1 MLNTKRW
8 KDKLKINEIQYVRI
22 LLTKKCNM
30 SCTFCHQEGCA
41 ISENDIEYDLLI
53 ETVQKLYDIGYRK
66 IKLMGGEPM
75 LYRNI
80 NDVIKAIKSIG
91 NDIDLSM
98 ISNGSASVDN
108 YLTLFEYGLDR
119 LNVSVHG
126 WTDDYFCGNT
136 GNTVEQCK
144 KIKSN
149 IIELAN
155 KGKINKLNYVLQK
168 EKNET
173 DFFELIEAVK
183 GLDVV
188 VDVLNL
194 LTFPGQDEA
203 EKLRY
208 SFSEI
213 EQLIRERWVVD
224 KIVDYDNPYSLPSK
238 RLILQ
243 NGCVINLKVNQ
254 LNKQEVFYSCK
265 SCKYK
270 EACVEGIKAI
280 RLTNDGLI
288 QPCLL
293 RTDNTLNLINNT
305 EKKIIDYLSEL

>member
-1 MLNTKRW
+1 M
-8 KDKLKINEIQYVRI
+8 KINNIQYVRI

-30 SCTFCHQEGCA
+30 SCTFCHQEGCTF
-41 ISENDIEYDLLI
+41 SENDIDYKLLI

-80 NDVIKAIKSIG
+80 NEVVKTIKSIG

-98 ISNGSASVDN
+98 ISNGSAPIDQ
-108 YLTLFEYGLDR
+108 YLALFDYGLDR

-126 WTDDYFCGNT
+126 WCDDYFCRNT
-136 GNTVEQCK
+136 GNAVNQCAI
-144 KIKSN
+144 IKSN
-149 IIELAN
+149 IIELAE
-155 KGKINKLNYVLQK
+155 KGRINKLNYVLQK
-168 EKNET
+168 GKNEA
-173 DFFELIEAVK
+173 DFFQLIEDVK

-194 LTFPGQDEA
+194 LTFPGQKEV
-203 EKLRY
+203 ESFKY

-213 EQLIRERWVVD
+213 EDLIRGRWSVYES
-224 KIVDYDNPYSLPSK
+224 VDYNNPYSLPSK
-238 RLILQ
+238 RLFLQ
-243 NGCVINLKVNQ
+243 NSCVTNLKVNQ
-254 LNKQEVFYSCK
+254 LNEQEVFNSCV

-270 EACVEGIKAI
+270 DACVEGIKAI
-280 RLTNDGLI
+280 RLTNDALI

-293 RTDNTLNLINNT
+293 RTDNTFDLINNS
-305 EKKIIDYLSEL
+305 EKSELLEYLTKL